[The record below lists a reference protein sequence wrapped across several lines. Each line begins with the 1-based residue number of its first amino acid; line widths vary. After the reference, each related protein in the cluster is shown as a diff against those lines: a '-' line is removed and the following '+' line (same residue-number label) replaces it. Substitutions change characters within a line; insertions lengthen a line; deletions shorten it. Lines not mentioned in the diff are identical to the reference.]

1 MPRWAII
8 GPTFH
13 DPVPRFLLELRPC
26 GMVWPT
32 LAGLQP
38 EETRTPEMRPKDE
51 VINEVDRL
59 AAELVATSH
68 FLHQHP
74 ELAYEERESA
84 RRLTSLLKVH
94 GFEVIDGAGG
104 LPTAFLARA
113 GVERPSATVAFLA
126 EYDALPSLGHA
137 CGHNLIAASSIGA
150 ALALQPLLPALGGQ
164 VVVVGCPAEENGGGK
179 IALVKAGLFAGID
192 AALLVHPSNRTE
204 LFKCALAMRALG
216 VEFFG
221 KSSHAAAA
229 PHLGI
234 NALDAVLLSF
244 TNLNALRQQL
254 REDARIHGVITDGG
268 RAPNIIP
275 DYAAARFYIRALDL
289 HDLHDLHRRV
299 VACFEAAAQA
309 TGARVAIHE
318 EGEEYHP
325 MRCNRALGS
334 LFRANLEALGERV
347 EQTPE
352 DQELGSTD
360 VGNVSQV
367 VPTIQPTI
375 ALTERPEV
383 VCHTTAFAE
392 AAGGPAG
399 DRALILAAKTLA
411 LTALDLFADP
421 AARGAVR
428 AEFEND
434 GMEASEAGGA
444 PA

>member
-1 MPRWAII
+1 MS
-8 GPTFH
+8 
-13 DPVPRFLLELRPC
+13 
-26 GMVWPT
+26 
-32 LAGLQP
+32 AGLGP
-38 EETRTPEMRPKDE
+38 GKRGE
-51 VINEVDRL
+51 VNFPAIHFKGAVVKAVDRL
-59 AAELVATSH
+59 ADELVATSR

-74 ELAYEERESA
+74 ELAYEECEAA
-84 RRLTSLLKVH
+84 RRLTAVLKEREFKVT
-94 GFEVIDGAGG
+94 EGAGG
-104 LPTAFLARA
+104 LPTAFLAKV
-113 GVERPSATVAFLA
+113 GVDRPSATIAFLA

-137 CGHNLIAASSIGA
+137 CGHNLIAASAIGA
-150 ALALQPLLPALGGQ
+150 ALALQPHLEELKGR
-164 VVVVGCPAEENGGGK
+164 VVVVGCPAEEKGGGK
-179 IALVKAGLFAGID
+179 IALAKGGVFAGID

-289 HDLHDLHRRV
+289 DYLGDLHRRV
-299 VACFEAAAQA
+299 LACFEAAAQA
-309 TGARVAIHE
+309 TGARVAVHE

-325 MRCNRALGS
+325 MRFNRTLGR
-334 LFRANLEALGERV
+334 LFQANLEALGERV
-347 EQTPE
+347 EHTQE

-360 VGNVSQV
+360 VGNVSQM

-375 ALTERPEV
+375 ALTDRPEV
-383 VCHTTAFAE
+383 VCHTAAFAE

-399 DRALILAAKTLA
+399 DRALLLAAKTMA
-411 LTALDLFADP
+411 MTALDLFADP
-421 AARGAVR
+421 AARRAVR
-428 AEFEND
+428 EEFEKVEEEVK
-434 GMEASEAGGA
+434 GEAAGDEA
-444 PA
+444 

>member
-1 MPRWAII
+1 MQFK
-8 GPTFH
+8 G
-13 DPVPRFLLELRPC
+13 
-26 GMVWPT
+26 
-32 LAGLQP
+32 
-38 EETRTPEMRPKDE
+38 E
-51 VINEVDRL
+51 VVKAVDRV
-59 AAELVATSH
+59 ADELVATSH

-74 ELAYEERESA
+74 ELAYEEREA
-84 RRLTSLLKVH
+84 AQRLTALLKARN
-94 GFEVIDGAGG
+94 FEVIEGAGG

-113 GVERPSATVAFLA
+113 GVERPSATIAFLA

-137 CGHNLIAASSIGA
+137 CGHNLIAAGSIGA
-150 ALALQPLLPALGGQ
+150 ALALGPFLTRLGGQ
-164 VVVVGCPAEENGGGK
+164 VQVIGCPAEERGGGK
-179 IALVKAGLFAGID
+179 IALVKAGLFAGVD
-192 AALLVHPSNRTE
+192 AALLVHPSNRNE
-204 LFKCALAMRALG
+204 IFKRALAMRALQ

-254 REDARIHGVITDGG
+254 RGDARIHGIITDGG

-289 HDLHDLHRRV
+289 DYLHNLHRRV
-299 VACFEAAAQA
+299 VACLEAAAQA
-309 TGARVAIHE
+309 TGARVVIHD

-325 MRCNRALGS
+325 MRFNRALGR
-334 LFRANLEALGERV
+334 LFQTNLEALGEQV

-375 ALTERPEV
+375 ALTGRPEV
-383 VCHTTAFAE
+383 VCHTVAFAE

-399 DRALILAAKTLA
+399 DRALLLAAKTLA
-411 LTALDLFADP
+411 MTALDLFADP
-421 AARGAVR
+421 TCLRQVKE
-428 AEFEND
+428 EFHRT
-434 GMEASEAGGA
+434 
-444 PA
+444 

>member
-1 MPRWAII
+1 MS
-8 GPTFH
+8 
-13 DPVPRFLLELRPC
+13 
-26 GMVWPT
+26 GMRV
-32 LAGLQP
+32 
-38 EETRTPEMRPKDE
+38 KDE
-51 VINEVDRL
+51 VIKEVDHL
-59 AAELVATSH
+59 ASELVATSR

-74 ELAYEERESA
+74 ELAYEEWEAA
-84 RRLTSLLKVH
+84 RHLTALLKAR
-94 GFEVIDGAGG
+94 GFEVIEGAGG

-113 GVERPSATVAFLA
+113 GVERPSATIAFLA
-126 EYDALPSLGHA
+126 EYDALPSLGHG

-150 ALALQPLLPALGGQ
+150 AMALQSLLPTLGGQ
-164 VVVVGCPAEENGGGK
+164 VLVVGCPAEENGGGK

-204 LFKCALAMRALG
+204 LFKCALAMRPLR

-234 NALDAVLLSF
+234 NALDAVLLAF
-244 TNLNALRQQL
+244 TNLNALRQQV
-254 REDARIHGVITDGG
+254 RDDTRIHGVITDGG

-275 DYAAARFYIRALDL
+275 DYSAARFYIRALDL
-289 HDLHDLHRRV
+289 HYLRDLHHRV

-309 TGARVAIHE
+309 TGARVTIHE

-325 MRCNRALGS
+325 MKFNRTLGGI
-334 LFRANLEALGERV
+334 FRANLEALGERA

-375 ALTERPEV
+375 ALTERPDV

-411 LTALDLFADP
+411 MTALDLFADP
-421 AARGAVR
+421 AARRAVR
-428 AEFEND
+428 KEFKKEGVEAVN
-434 GMEASEAGGA
+434 EASGDGA
-444 PA
+444 

>member
-1 MPRWAII
+1 MQFKGEIVKA
-8 GPTFH
+8 
-13 DPVPRFLLELRPC
+13 
-26 GMVWPT
+26 
-32 LAGLQP
+32 
-38 EETRTPEMRPKDE
+38 
-51 VINEVDRL
+51 VDRV
-59 AAELVATSH
+59 ADELVATSH

-74 ELAYEERESA
+74 ELAYEERA
-84 RRLTSLLKVH
+84 AAQRLTALLKGR
-94 GFEVIDGAGG
+94 GFEVIEGAGG

-113 GVERPSATVAFLA
+113 GVERPSATIAFLA

-137 CGHNLIAASSIGA
+137 CGHNLIAAGSIGA
-150 ALALQPLLPALGGQ
+150 ALAIQPFLARLGGQ
-164 VVVVGCPAEENGGGK
+164 VQVIGCPAEERGGGK
-179 IALVKAGLFAGID
+179 IALVKAGLFAGVD
-192 AALLVHPSNRTE
+192 AALLVHPSNKNE
-204 LFKCALAMRALG
+204 IFKCALAMRALQ

-244 TNLNALRQQL
+244 SNLNALRQQL
-254 REDARIHGVITDGG
+254 RGDARIHGIITDGG

-289 HDLHDLHRRV
+289 DYLHDLHRRV
-299 VACFEAAAQA
+299 VTCLEAAAQA
-309 TGARVAIHE
+309 TGARVVIHD

-325 MRCNRALGS
+325 MRFNRALGR
-334 LFRANLEALGERV
+334 LFQTNLEALGEQV

-375 ALTERPEV
+375 ALTGRPEV
-383 VCHTTAFAE
+383 VCHTVAFAK

-399 DRALILAAKTLA
+399 DRALLLAAKTLA
-411 LTALDLFADP
+411 MTALDLFADP
-421 AARGAVR
+421 ACLQRVR
-428 AEFEND
+428 KEFD
-434 GMEASEAGGA
+434 QA
-444 PA
+444 